1 MACQI
6 GAFFPTRDMP
16 PDRIAI
22 RDWAQA
28 AEALGFDFLEVSDHV
43 LGADRAALPG
53 FQGPYDVDDS
63 FHETFVT
70 LSYLA
75 AVTERV
81 GLASGVLILPQRQTA
96 LVAKQ
101 AAQVDIVSGGRL
113 RLGIGVGWNPV
124 EYEALGQDWHV
135 RGRRQ
140 AEQIELMN
148 RLWTEHTVTFK
159 GAYDQVQ
166 HAGINPLPIQRPIPI
181 WFGGGAEAVLRRA
194 ARYGQGWI
202 PLGQPDANTAGQLE
216 RLHDYLR
223 AAGRDP
229 QRHRGA
235 RCLARGCRALAG
247 IGGDACDVLYV
258 GPGGRG
264 CATADRG
271 DAAVPCGGAGG
282 ITPPA
287 HVLLYRWGEH
297 VCPTM
302 WGSVASDA
310 GHGWCHGDGVSAGRC
325 RHVSQRSTL

>member
-1 MACQI
+1 MPCQL

-16 PDRIAI
+16 PDRLAI

-43 LGADRAALPG
+43 LGADRAALPD
-53 FQGPYDVDDS
+53 FQGPYDVDDA

-70 LSYLA
+70 LAYIA

-101 AAQVDIVSGGRL
+101 AAQLDVVSGGRL

-124 EYEALGQDWHV
+124 EYAALGQEWKV

-148 RLWTEHTVTFK
+148 RLWTERAVTFT
-159 GAYDQVQ
+159 GTFDHVQ

-181 WFGGGAEAVLRRA
+181 WFGGGAETVLRRA

-202 PLGQPDANTAGQLE
+202 PLGQPDERTAGQLE

-223 AAGRDP
+223 AQGRDP
-229 QRHRGA
+229 QAFGIEALVRSSIGNPEQWREAAERWQALGA
-235 RCLARGCRALAG
+235 THVTFYTSGQG
-247 IGGDACDVLYV
+247 V
-258 GPGGRG
+258 G
-264 CATADRG
+264 
-271 DAAVPCGGAGG
+271 AVPQQIEAMRQFYE
-282 ITPPA
+282 A
-287 HVLLYRWGEH
+287 VH
-297 VCPTM
+297 
-302 WGSVASDA
+302 
-310 GHGWCHGDGVSAGRC
+310 
-325 RHVSQRSTL
+325 

>member
-1 MACQI
+1 MSFQI

-16 PDRIAI
+16 ADRLAI

-43 LGADRAALPG
+43 LGADRAALPD
-53 FQGPYDVDDS
+53 FQGPYDVDDA

-70 LSYLA
+70 LAYIA

-101 AAQVDIVSGGRL
+101 AAQLDVVSGGRL

-124 EYEALGQDWHV
+124 EYAALGQDWKV

-148 RLWTEHTVTFK
+148 RLWTERAVTFT
-159 GAYDQVQ
+159 GAFDHVQ

-194 ARYGQGWI
+194 AQYGQGWI
-202 PLGQPDANTAGQLE
+202 PLGQPDEHTAGQLE

-223 AAGRDP
+223 ARGRDP
-229 QRHRGA
+229 QTF
-235 RCLARGCRALAG
+235 G
-247 IGGDACDVLYV
+247 IEAWVRSSIGN
-258 GPGGRG
+258 PEQWR
-264 CATADRG
+264 
-271 DAAVPCGGAGG
+271 DAAARWHALGATHVTFYTSGQGVGAVPQQIEAMRQFHE
-282 ITPPA
+282 A
-287 HVLLYRWGEH
+287 VR
-297 VCPTM
+297 
-302 WGSVASDA
+302 
-310 GHGWCHGDGVSAGRC
+310 
-325 RHVSQRSTL
+325 